1 MQPIRPFLAL
11 VAACALLVLGVAAA
25 WNWLIPRPIPEQ
37 GGLFFPLAI
46 ELDVPLHRQAD
57 PVWAADLLGPTT
69 GTLGAEGCAVACA
82 SMVLAFHGADVD
94 PGQLNQFVHDNEG
107 YTPQGWIYWE
117 AAAEYP
123 PARLEKAYEH
133 WPSYAMLDLNLLQ
146 GQPSIVRI
154 RFPSG
159 ITHFVVVMGKQ
170 GFDYLIR
177 DPLAEPGS
185 DPESLAKYAGPIEA
199 LRFYR
204 EK

>member
-1 MQPIRPFLAL
+1 MHQLRPYLAL
-11 VAACALLVLGVAAA
+11 VALCALFVGTFAAA
-25 WNWLIPRPIPEQ
+25 WNWLIPRPVPER
-37 GGLFFPLAI
+37 GGLFFPLAV
-46 ELDVPLHRQAD
+46 ELEVPLHRQAD
-57 PVWAADLLGPTT
+57 ESWAEDFLGPTN

-82 SMVLAFHGADVD
+82 SMVLAYHEADVD
-94 PGQLNQFVHDNEG
+94 PGRLNAFVQENDG

-123 PARLEKAYEH
+123 PATLEKAYEH

-146 GQPSIVRI
+146 GRPSIVRI

-159 ITHFVVVMGKQ
+159 ITHFVVVMGKK

-177 DPLAEPGS
+177 DPLAEPES
-185 DPESLAKYAGPIEA
+185 EPERLTKYSGPIEA

-204 EK
+204 KR